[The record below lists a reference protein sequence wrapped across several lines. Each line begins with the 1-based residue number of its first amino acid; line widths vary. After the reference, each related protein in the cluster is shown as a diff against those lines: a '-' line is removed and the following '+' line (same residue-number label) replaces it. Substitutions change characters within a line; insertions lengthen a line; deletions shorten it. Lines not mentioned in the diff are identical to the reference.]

1 MNESSPKSL
10 SKSLT
15 MFEGWSYS
23 QTFRVI
29 GQSLEERGVQDFS
42 LTWEDEE
49 FVVRG
54 QPNAPLK
61 QRWVDKFLG
70 QKVVRTERSVEI
82 HYSLKS
88 LLWLQIRG
96 EALRKNP
103 NQIPD
108 YFRPSQTLRT
118 MGRYVDTRYMPM
130 LSLRL
135 SGGTFYLELQERS
148 GNRRVEEHGIWSFE
162 NYFLRTYLQRRIV
175 EAA

>member
-1 MNESSPKSL
+1 
-10 SKSLT
+10 
-15 MFEGWSYS
+15 MFEDWSYS

-29 GQSLEERGVQDFS
+29 GQSLEERGVRDFS
-42 LTWEDEE
+42 LTWEEDE

-54 QPNAPLK
+54 QPTAQLK
-61 QRWVDKFLG
+61 QRWIDKFLG
-70 QKVVRTERSVEI
+70 KKVVGTQRSVEI
-82 HYSLKS
+82 HYNLKS

-108 YFRPSQTLRT
+108 YFRLSQTLRT
-118 MGRYVDTRYMPM
+118 VGRYVDTRYMPL

-148 GNRRVEEHGIWSFE
+148 GNRRVEEHGLGSFE
-162 NYFLRTYLQRRIV
+162 NYFVRTYLQRRK
-175 EAA
+175 ERPS

>member
-1 MNESSPKSL
+1 
-10 SKSLT
+10 
-15 MFEGWSYS
+15 MFEDWSYS

-29 GQSLEERGVQDFS
+29 GQSLEERDVRDFS
-42 LTWEDEE
+42 LTWEADE

-54 QPNAPLK
+54 RPNAQLK
-61 QRWVDKFLG
+61 QHWIDKFLG
-70 QKVVRTERSVEI
+70 KKVVSTAKSVEI

-108 YFRPSQTLRT
+108 YFRLSQTLRT
-118 MGRYVDTRYMPM
+118 VGRYVDTRYMQL

-135 SGGTFYLELQERS
+135 SGGTFYLEFQERS
-148 GNRRVEEHGIWSFE
+148 GNRRVEQHGLGSFE
-162 NYFLRTYLQRRIV
+162 NYFVRTYLQRRK
-175 EAA
+175 ERPS